1 MEISNA
7 TTSMTVS
14 EILEKVQVSPLT
26 KSKNLHGQLIVENVD
41 NALKVYGGTR
51 FEMIHT
57 ATKRVR
63 ELHRGAL
70 PMIPT
75 KSKALVTALL
85 EIEAGKVTRDY

>member
-1 MEISNA
+1 MND
-7 TTSMTVS
+7 TSASTELSVS
-14 EILEKVQVSPLT
+14 DILTKINISPL
-26 KSKNLHGQLIVENVD
+26 KKNNALHGQLIVENVD
-41 NALKVYGGTR
+41 NALKMYGGTR
-51 FEMIHT
+51 FEMVLT

-85 EIEAGKVTRDY
+85 EIEAGKVTRTY